1 MTMWLSSTY
10 PIHRSVDKVNR
21 SGADAQVVSCYSVIF
36 HPFVERLTVFY
47 ISGLILQPAALLY
60 PPSPPSQYRW
70 HHNVPERYVNYMYIC
85 SMAAIQIKRTAC
97 GLYSVPVF

>member
-1 MTMWLSSTY
+1 MKSLIGRRQNSKAWSRRHWLSSTY
-10 PIHRSVDKVNR
+10 PIHRSADKVNR

-60 PPSPPSQYRW
+60 PPSPPSQY
-70 HHNVPERYVNYMYIC
+70 ISGTC
-85 SMAAIQIKRTAC
+85 QKGT
-97 GLYSVPVF
+97 